1 MFWFCVVFCLVLLV
15 FCQRVHENCWRL
27 TFTKYKT
34 ICLDAIRSLEL
45 WMCLDVFALISA
57 DWNWNPPFSDAAM
70 LPVSFP
76 SQELLPANSTFRSAM
91 PYILCTESSKLKF
104 GVDFI
109 GHACVFGYAVVIPS
123 FILYLYSRQRVV
135 LRSSRIMTAAAT
147 FQQGDLKVCLHEIQS
162 STTETKWLQDAVLF
176 STFAKVVIFCHSNV
190 P

>member
-1 MFWFCVVFCLVLLV
+1 MLEIDL
-15 FCQRVHENCWRL
+15 
-27 TFTKYKT
+27 TKYKT
-34 ICLDAIRSLEL
+34 ICPDAMRSLEL

-70 LPVSFP
+70 LPLSFP
-76 SQELLPANSTFRSAM
+76 SQERLPANYTFRRAM
-91 PYILCTESSKLKF
+91 PYILCTESSNLKF

-135 LRSSRIMTAAAT
+135 LRSSRMMTAAAT